1 MPSVQKFLKPDHS
14 CMHRSTKPFNMWETL
29 YMSDINERK
38 RVVLPSSKCWLNLIF
53 GEKALVICEKKKK
66 VKLSMGTCQFPW
78 NFLCESAHVSSAWSR
93 TKRST
98 AEEQADLPWQIWYK
112 IYICS
117 LDYRDKGIGYM
128 PPSFLN
134 YWAIYPPGK
143 RIYFLCYFILLLKI
157 YLP

>member
-66 VKLSMGTCQFPW
+66 WSFPW
-78 NFLCESAHVSSAWSR
+78 EHA
-93 TKRST
+93 
-98 AEEQADLPWQIWYK
+98 
-112 IYICS
+112 
-117 LDYRDKGIGYM
+117 
-128 PPSFLN
+128 SFLETFSVSLHMSVQREAGGKGAQQRN
-134 YWAIYPPGK
+134 RQTCPDRSGIRFTSAAWITEIRELGICLPASSTTELFIHLERGFIFCAIL
-143 RIYFLCYFILLLKI
+143 FCF
-157 YLP
+157 